1 MMGLTRK
8 LFGLLVAP
16 MDKSESGTKA
26 VIDIFK
32 SLGVKL
38 WTPPAKK
45 QSNKYTLSKV
55 IKKSSFNRTQYIL
68 IIKNWRKFYDEVKK
82 VKPARANDQASLTII
97 QHYLTVTDL

>member
-1 MMGLTRK
+1 
-8 LFGLLVAP
+8 

-26 VIDIFK
+26 VIDVFK

-38 WTPPAKK
+38 WTPPEKK
-45 QSNKYTLSKV
+45 PSKKYTLSKV

-82 VKPARANDQASLTII
+82 VKPARANEKVQLINYNNNVILII
-97 QHYLTVTDL
+97 AYRRC